1 MPVAGKIV
9 LRSGAQLPLEYRMVT
24 QPDGLLSG
32 ELIGDL
38 DAWDPLIFADRLRL
52 VCNDGRLVEVL
63 ITHVTDKGAL
73 FIAAMEAAATNSDC
87 RDEAAVT
94 AAIAG

>member
-9 LRSGAQLPLEYRMVT
+9 LKSGAQLPLEYRMVT

-38 DAWDPLIFADRLRL
+38 DAWDPLVFADRLRL
-52 VCNDGRLVEVL
+52 VCNDGRSVEVL

-73 FIAAMEAAATNSDC
+73 FIAALEVAATNSDC
-87 RDEAAVT
+87 QGVATTT
-94 AAIAG
+94 AALAG